1 VGGGSAVE
9 MASIPGENNQ
19 GPQALAVTSSAAVFS
34 EFNPPAASDGG
45 GAGTIVRVPAD
56 GSGAT
61 ILAATSG
68 SVTALVA
75 DEQNAYFVDSEAT
88 KSVPLTGGPV
98 RTVVPAVTWSLGVVG
113 PTLYMTD
120 VAGDVLSVPTGGG
133 KVTVVAKDQT
143 YPYFPM
149 ACGPDLCWLNAGDT
163 PTLIQ
168 LAPGGAPRVLSNA
181 SGTAGAVF
189 DGRNFFLTDQ
199 TDHGLDQTFLARVP
213 ATGGPPIVAESGP
226 FLTSVALGPKCLYWS
241 DSQGIFSLA
250 LGAADV
256 AGDGGF
262 FP

>member
-1 VGGGSAVE
+1 VNVA
-9 MASIPGENNQ
+9 
-19 GPQALAVTSSAAVFS
+19 TSSAAVFS

-45 GAGTIVRVPAD
+45 GAGNIVRVPAD

-68 SVTALVA
+68 PVTALVA
-75 DEQNAYFVDSEAT
+75 DEQNAYFADSEAT

-98 RTVVPAVTWSLGVVG
+98 RTVVPAVTSSLGVVG

-149 ACGPDLCWLNAGDT
+149 ACGPDLCWLNGGDT
-163 PTLIQ
+163 PTMMQ
-168 LAPGGAPRVLSNA
+168 LAPGGAPRILSNA

-189 DGRNFFLTDQ
+189 DGRNFFLTEQ
-199 TDHGLDQTFLARVP
+199 GLDQMFLSRVP
-213 ATGGPPIVAESGP
+213 ATGEPPIVAENGP

-256 AGDGGF
+256 AGDSGLT
-262 FP
+262 P